1 MATEHAH
8 PTPARTLTLAT
19 VAGVAGAAGATLACA
34 AALGTAGIATHFA
47 RKIVVPPKA
56 PVEDVRVH
64 SLGYS
69 SADIA
74 EGQQPTSIRIDA
86 TERTLAPGHY
96 GFYFSGGAGFALL
109 GELTSY
115 LPGDRTVVRSIEK
128 IYRGTMADIKRG
140 RLTGVVATDPAM
152 AGYRAEDI
160 ELSLPV
166 GPAPAWVVHPGAA
179 LGEQTTEGQAT
190 DGPGTPEPSDTWA
203 IMVHGMGATRAETL
217 RALDA
222 TQALGLTSLHMSYRN
237 DREAPASEDGRYG
250 LGFTEWRD
258 VEVAIDYAL
267 AHGARSVVLFGWSM
281 GGSICMQTADL
292 ARNRRAIQ
300 ALVLDGP
307 ALDWLELIQYHTH
320 LNKIPLRIGQLG
332 VQMITHPALSTLTGL
347 KEPIS
352 LQQISWPHRAGDITV
367 PTLIM
372 HSVDDTYVPYQPSQT
387 LSELSPLVDF
397 VPFEKA
403 PHTREWNVD
412 PQLWFDT
419 VTGWLSSRN
428 IGVSPLRQRNQVIGS

>member
-1 MATEHAH
+1 MAIEHAARK
-8 PTPARTLTLAT
+8 TSARTLTLAT
-19 VAGVAGAAGATLACA
+19 VAGAAGAAGATLACT
-34 AALGTAGIATHFA
+34 AALGAAGVATHFA
-47 RKIVVPPKA
+47 RKVVVPPKA

-64 SLGYS
+64 SLGYK
-69 SADIA
+69 SADIDQD
-74 EGQQPTSIRIDA
+74 QQPTSIRIDA
-86 TERTLAPGHY
+86 TDYTLAPGHY

-115 LPGDRTVVRSIEK
+115 LPGDKTVVRSIEK
-128 IYRGTMADIKRG
+128 IYRGDITDIKRG
-140 RLTGVVATDPAM
+140 RLTGVVATGPAM
-152 AGYRAEDI
+152 AGYQAEDI

-166 GPAPAWVVHPGAA
+166 GPAPAWVIHPAA
-179 LGEQTTEGQAT
+179 RLNEESSEEKSEENQ
-190 DGPGTPEPSDTWA
+190 GTQPSETWA

-217 RALDA
+217 RALHA

-258 VEVAIDYAL
+258 VEIAIDYAL
-267 AHGARSVVLFGWSM
+267 THGARSVVLFGWSM

-292 ARNRRAIQ
+292 ARNRWAIE

-352 LQQISWPHRAGDITV
+352 LQQISWPHRADDITV

-372 HSVDDTYVPYQPSQT
+372 HSVDDTYVPHQPSQA
-387 LSELSPLVDF
+387 LAELSALVDF
-397 VPFEKA
+397 VPFDKA

-412 PQLWFDT
+412 PQRWFET
-419 VTGWLSSRN
+419 VTNWLSSRN
-428 IGVSPLRQRNQVIGS
+428 IGVSPLRQGDQIVGS

>member
-1 MATEHAH
+1 MASTHES
-8 PTPARTLTLAT
+8 TSSARTLTLAT
-19 VAGVAGAAGATLACA
+19 VAGAAGAAGATLAFA
-34 AALGTAGIATHFA
+34 AALGTAGVATHFA

-64 SLGYS
+64 SVGYS
-69 SADIA
+69 SV
-74 EGQQPTSIRIDA
+74 EMSEEQPPTSIRIDA
-86 TERTLAPGHY
+86 TERTTAPGHY

-109 GELTSY
+109 GEVISY
-115 LPGDRTVVRSIEK
+115 LPAENTVVRSIEK
-128 IYRGTMADIKRG
+128 IYRGDIAGIKRG

-166 GPAPAWVVHPGAA
+166 GVAPAWVVHPGAA
-179 LGEQTTEGQAT
+179 LDRQ
-190 DGPGTPEPSDTWA
+190 GPNDPGAPEPSDTWA

-267 AHGARSVVLFGWSM
+267 AHGARDVVLFGWSM

-292 ARNRRAIQ
+292 ARNRRAIR

-307 ALDWLELIQYHTH
+307 ALDWLELIRYHTH

-352 LQQISWPHRAGDITV
+352 LDQISWPHRAGDIAL

-372 HSVDDTYVPYQPSQT
+372 HSVDDTYVPYQPSQA
-387 LSELSPLVDF
+387 LAELSPLVDF

-419 VTGWLSSRN
+419 VTNWLGSRD
-428 IGVSPLRQRNQVIGS
+428 IGIRPLG